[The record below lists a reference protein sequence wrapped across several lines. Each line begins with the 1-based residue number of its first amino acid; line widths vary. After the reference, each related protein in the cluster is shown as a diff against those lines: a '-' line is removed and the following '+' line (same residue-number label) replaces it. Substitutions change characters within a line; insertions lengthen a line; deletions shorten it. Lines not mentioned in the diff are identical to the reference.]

1 MRARQS
7 APVFL
12 VKVRA
17 HLTHTTQ
24 TQAARCYRRLRWPD
38 AHMHGDRHRR
48 TNGIHRAAR
57 SYRPW
62 RRSSARAP
70 AAPLIFQWSAA
81 GRCLVGVD
89 RPAQRSN
96 YWMVCWLVHLFFLLK
111 KLACASSNRCLRPYP
126 LSWNSKQHC
135 ERNSGE
141 GFGFLLLEGKY

>member
-96 YWMVCWLVHLFFLLK
+96 YWMVCWLVHLFFCEEIGLCIFKRMPKTIPIILK
-111 KLACASSNRCLRPYP
+111 LQATL
-126 LSWNSKQHC
+126 
-135 ERNSGE
+135 
-141 GFGFLLLEGKY
+141 